1 MHHSDSSSMQMDMHD
16 EMPADH
22 QMKKDSSAEKKEKK
36 ELKDMKY

>member
-1 MHHSDSSSMQMDMHD
+1 MHD

-22 QMKKDSSAEKKEKK
+22 QMKNDSNSEKKEKK